1 MAPSPELGQPK
12 APDKVHK
19 TNKVNPADA
28 DSLSGAGAT
37 TGHVTAVQREKKSMN
52 ATTSAAI
59 TNTQPADAEVILV
72 HTRHRRCTVPCAVRY
87 CMYIYVFLKSIEVLF
102 MLLDAFVVSTVS
114 AWHVRQ

>member
-19 TNKVNPADA
+19 TNKVNTADS

-37 TGHVTAVQREKKSMN
+37 AGHVTSVQREKKSMI
-52 ATTSAAI
+52 ATTAAI

-72 HTRHRRCTVPCAVRY
+72 HTRHRQCTVSCAVRY
-87 CMYIYVFLKSIEVLF
+87 CYCM
-102 MLLDAFVVSTVS
+102 
-114 AWHVRQ
+114 